1 MREVLRTVY
10 GLCAG
15 NFGSN
20 YLPFG
25 SGAQNFK
32 HDNTLFKDN
41 RMGTPFAL
49 WNYQAVEKQGRS
61 YPENLGENVMKQL
74 CYLFWL
80 AGMATLVAYGWSD
93 TLLNQVSDV
102 VHFMGQLVAFVIA

>member
-1 MREVLRTVY
+1 VREVLRTVY

-15 NFGSN
+15 RFGSN
-20 YLPFG
+20 FSPYGRG
-25 SGAQNFK
+25 SENSK
-32 HDNTLFKDN
+32 HDNTLSKDN

-49 WNYQAVEKQGRS
+49 WKYQAVENRADHIQRIG
-61 YPENLGENVMKQL
+61 GNVMKQL

>member
-1 MREVLRTVY
+1 MLSE
-10 GLCAG
+10 
-15 NFGSN
+15 
-20 YLPFG
+20 
-25 SGAQNFK
+25 
-32 HDNTLFKDN
+32 DN

-49 WNYQAVEKQGRS
+49 WNTKRS
-61 YPENLGENVMKQL
+61 KTGPIISRELGVNVMKQL

-102 VHFMGQLVAFVIA
+102 VHFMGQLVAFVTA